1 MRCFDVKTTR
11 IFGILCLI
19 PIMGSLVFPASAS
32 RSGNETAY
40 VIDDEGKPYL
50 YGSRYQCQLIC
61 RDPED
66 GTYLERFYWNAPE
79 IINLHGMGQTG
90 SRNVAAYSTDGVIS
104 FANAGSCYRI
114 MNLEEA
120 EWFGLD
126 EGGRLRAVIMNS
138 FPYRSVKEIG
148 EAVNSQLGAGSVRSL
163 SQGEVLSAT
172 QQAIWTIGN
181 SGKFIIDRNYV
192 SIRGTAHYD
201 LSEFVWPESITE
213 CRESEYTWQN
223 IENVYQYLLAL
234 EPMGPLEPVV
244 TEKALR
250 NLKCHARLRD
260 DGTYTVTVGYDL
272 YTGVSETDDLTVTVS
287 CGGQLHQEKYRQDS
301 RECIFTGITD
311 LPSVNVTVSGYD
323 VCGDVYLFVSDD
335 GLSAPLI
342 GYDRGSVPVFV
353 QQGTEAMEESVEAS
367 EPEPD
372 ETGPTNGVQNEDPA
386 DAGQAF
392 RVKAGIGLLFQVIGG
407 GFIMA
412 AGMMT
417 VIGMLKIFRLRHLN
431 E

>member
-1 MRCFDVKTTR
+1 MRYFCDDKSRLFAMLFLV
-11 IFGILCLI
+11 
-19 PIMGSLVFPASAS
+19 PICISLMLPASAFHTE
-32 RSGNETAY
+32 REPVY
-40 VIDDEGKPYL
+40 RIDAEKPYL
-50 YGSRYQCQLIC
+50 YGSRYQCQLVC

-66 GTYLERFYWNAPE
+66 GTYQEWFYWNAPE
-79 IINLHGMGQTG
+79 MINLCCVGETE
-90 SRNVAAYSTDGVIS
+90 SRAVAVYNMDGVVA
-104 FANAGSCYRI
+104 FAGEGSGYRI
-114 MNLEEA
+114 VNPEEA

-138 FPYRSVKEIG
+138 FPYRSVEEIEKAANSCLG
-148 EAVNSQLGAGSVRSL
+148 EGSVRSL
-163 SQGEVLSAT
+163 SQGEVLTAT
-172 QQAIWTIGN
+172 QQAIWMIGN
-181 SGKFIIDRNYV
+181 GERFYVDRNYV

-223 IENVYQYLLAL
+223 IENVYRYLLAL
-234 EPMGPLEPVV
+234 EPMEPLAPVV
-244 TEKALR
+244 TQKTVQ

-287 CGGQLHQEKYRQDS
+287 CGGQLHQEKYRQGS

-311 LPSVNVTVSGYD
+311 LPPVTVTVSGYD

-372 ETGPTNGVQNEDPA
+372 EIGPTNGVQNEDPA